1 MKSILIISGLML
13 TSALLLTANINKEVF
28 LGSSK
33 QGKEVSLKAA
43 IETPNFTF
51 VANVAIPM
59 RGSARNLTS
68 NYDLKVTKDTIV
80 AYLPFFGR
88 AYTAPLSPEEAGI
101 MFTSTKFT
109 YTKKVTK
116 HEGWEITI
124 KTNDTKV
131 KYELFLSI
139 TKNGYGT
146 LMVQSVNR
154 ESISFSGTIRQP

>member
-33 QGKEVSLKAA
+33 QEKEVALKTA
-43 IETPNFTF
+43 IEAPNYTF
-51 VANVAIPM
+51 VANIAIPM

-68 NYDLKVTKDTIV
+68 TYDLRVTNDTIV

-88 AYTAPLSPEEAGI
+88 AYTAPISPEEAGI

-109 YTKKVTK
+109 YTKKITK

-124 KTNDTKV
+124 KTKDTKV

-139 TKNGYGT
+139 SKNGYGT
-146 LMVQSVNR
+146 LTVQSVNR